1 MLEIK
6 CLNESTYIYFNSCM
20 NHGMT
25 RFDTKDRPRWRA
37 HACVD
42 RRQSSRWIG
51 GRSSW
56 GRGPVDHRGGS
67 AHQWANG
74 TARCFKWP
82 KRPCSP
88 LAVHRLRGPHGTVT
102 NKTARPHPG
111 KRRFVLNFSV
121 QRHPFLGRTS
131 HVVVCWRVRCPQ
143 LSLLAGAG
151 KWECARGSR
160 LYLQSPAKCPFCPS
174 ISFNCTT

>member
-51 GRSSW
+51 GRGSW

-67 AHQWANG
+67 AHKWANG

-121 QRHPFLGRTS
+121 QRHALSRPHSPRRRLLTCPMPPALFIGRCRE
-131 HVVVCWRVRCPQ
+131 VGVCQ
-143 LSLLAGAG
+143 GEQTL
-151 KWECARGSR
+151 
-160 LYLQSPAKCPFCPS
+160 PAVPCKMSALPLHLF
-174 ISFNCTT
+174 